1 MISIKVNGI
10 LYPAYVSGKIVDTDW
25 DRRSSK
31 SITLEMDYATANALF
46 VDGMEWSILET
57 ETDILSSHTAEN
69 GEVVFETEERTEEF
83 DNSEYCVAG
92 SITDNRD
99 GTMTIKMGKLT
110 ELEEAY
116 EILLGGI

>member
-10 LYPAYVSGKIVDTDW
+10 PYPARVSGKMVDTDW

-31 SITLEMDYATANALF
+31 SITLEMDYYTAKSIF
-46 VDGMEWSILET
+46 TDGLEWSIQET
-57 ETDILSSHTAEN
+57 ETVVLSSHTNEN
-69 GEVVFETEERTEEF
+69 GEVVFETEERTEEY